1 MSAPSIQ
8 PELSRSALSPE
19 RQLLDA
25 AIALAPTISVER
37 VAQELL
43 QQLRRVAGCEGGA
56 VGLLDPD
63 TDQFRLVQAQGFES
77 GDGDLAATLA
87 GVWRRAVDE
96 SSGVVRELPPGRELT
111 VPMNAG
117 EVRGA
122 ITMRIRESGLA
133 LPIDELTRV
142 VTTIASQAAS
152 AIQRAQMIDRL
163 AQRRRLEAIGE
174 VSAGIAHELRNPL
187 FGISSAAQLLRFRV
201 RDDPVIER
209 NVGRILREVERLNAV
224 VSSLMEYAR
233 PAPLRLSPTDPDAVW
248 HAVLAA
254 KRGLLESKA
263 LVIHH
268 EPAHPRVTCT
278 LDAEQMTQVFVNVLA
293 NAVEAAPEGSDLAL
307 SSSTS
312 SASGAWRCRL
322 HNEGPP
328 IPPEVLP
335 RVFDLFFSTK
345 PGGTGVGLALCQRIV
360 EEHGGMIALESTA
373 DTGTNVT
380 ISLPAPKSEA
390 ASAPPD
396 VLHD

>member
-8 PELSRSALSPE
+8 PDLSAPAPSPE

-25 AIALAPTISVER
+25 TIALASTISVER

-43 QQLRRVAGCEGGA
+43 QQLRRVAGCEAAA
-56 VGLLDPD
+56 VGLLDPE
-63 TDQFRLVQAQGFES
+63 TDQFRLVQSQGFES
-77 GDGDLAATLA
+77 DGDLAATL
-87 GVWRRAVDE
+87 GDVWRRAAGE
-96 SSGVVRELPPGRELT
+96 NSGVVRELSPGRELT
-111 VPMNAG
+111 VAMNAD

-122 ITMRIRESGLA
+122 ITLRIRESERA
-133 LPIDELTRV
+133 LPSDELTRII
-142 VTTIASQAAS
+142 TTIASQAAA
-152 AIQRAQMIDRL
+152 AIRRAQVIDRL

-209 NVGRILREVERLNAV
+209 NVGRILREVERLNGV

-233 PAPLRLSPTDPDAVW
+233 PAPLRLSPTDPDALW
-248 HAVLAA
+248 HAVLAS

-263 LVIHH
+263 LVIRHL
-268 EPAHPRVTCT
+268 PAHPRATSAV
-278 LDAEQMTQVFVNVLA
+278 DPEQMGQVFAHVLA
-293 NAVEAAPEGSDLAL
+293 NAVEAAPEGSDLTL
-307 SSSTS
+307 SSWTF
-312 SASGAWRCRL
+312 SATGAWRCRL

-328 IPPEVLP
+328 IPPEILP

-373 DTGTNVT
+373 DSGTNVT
-380 ISLPAPKSEA
+380 ISLPAPKTEA